1 MLTLC
6 HELQDLIV
14 GHVDS
19 RKELMALSTTCTII
33 RQHAL
38 RYLFQTLHISQFKW
52 ETLQPIVGVRTIL
65 MQTGQL
71 CVKTVSLTRVR
82 MDGELLE
89 LLSELPQAT
98 TLILRMVYTPQYPN
112 IPINSLSFTVIQLY
126 EGGWGDY
133 TLPFLFN
140 NCPSMRMLHG
150 SGSLTV
156 GSVDISLTTSD
167 ATISCSVRST
177 LGQTHHRYDRCNLY
191 ELEQQTRHEYDQ
203 TDLSIFLHNMS
214 ITVDPISRR
223 RCTNTWSAD

>member
-14 GHVDS
+14 SHVDS
-19 RKELMALSTTCTII
+19 RKELVALSTTCKKI

-38 RYLFQTLHISQFKW
+38 RYLFETLHISQFKW
-52 ETLQPIVGVRTIL
+52 DTLHPIVGIRTIL
-65 MQTGQL
+65 SQTGHF
-71 CVKTVSLTRVR
+71 CVKTVCLVRIR
-82 MDGELLE
+82 MDGELLK

-98 TLILRMVYTPQYPN
+98 TLTLRMVYTPQYPN
-112 IPINSLSFTVIQLY
+112 ISIHSLSFTVIQFY

-140 NCPSMRMLHG
+140 SCPSVRMLHG
-150 SGSLTV
+150 SGSATV

-167 ATISCSVRST
+167 ATVST
-177 LGQTHHRYDRCNLY
+177 SIQSTIKRHHRYDRCNLND
-191 ELEQQTRHEYDQ
+191 LEQETRHEYDQ

-214 ITVDPISRR
+214 VTVDPVSRR
-223 RCTNTWSAD
+223 MCTGTCIEC